1 MFREVKNDCV
11 FCPNI
16 YIDFMMSKI
25 EKTEIN
31 ETKINSEQKKK
42 WFPRFMDHLTK
53 TTGGMAVGMFA
64 TLIIGV
70 IIGQIGTLT
79 GVQFFTGIG
88 NILKGL
94 MGIGI
99 GIGIAL
105 SLKNL
110 SPIAIISVGVAGA
123 VSTMV
128 LGINNGTYV
137 LPFINGTSTN
147 GNPLMA
153 YLVVVISI
161 ELYRLVFKKQ
171 TAVDLIIVPL
181 FITAVAGALSFLLAV
196 PLTWVVTSLGQFI
209 QTATAYQPLLMGVVI
224 SSVMGMILT
233 APISS
238 VAVAVAIN
246 LGGIAGGAAAVGCCT
261 QMIGFMMMSIRDNNA
276 GKVISVGIGTSML
289 QFKNILRKPLIW
301 LPTII
306 VSAILGPFATTIFM
320 LRTTSAAAGMGTCAL
335 IGPLSTILEMGDN
348 PLMAW
353 LGVIILMI
361 IAPAGLVFLI
371 DLSFRKLGW
380 IKKGDLTI

>member
-1 MFREVKNDCV
+1 MTKQ
-11 FCPNI
+11 
-16 YIDFMMSKI
+16 
-25 EKTEIN
+25 EKQELNN
-31 ETKINSEQKKK
+31 EKPDAEPGKK
-42 WFPRFMDHLTK
+42 WFSRFMDHLTK
-53 TTGGMAVGMFA
+53 TTGGMAIGMFA

-70 IIGQIGTLT
+70 IIGQIGTLSNI
-79 GVQFFTGIG
+79 QFIVGIG

-110 SPIAIISVGVAGA
+110 SPIAIISAGVAGA

-128 LGINNGTYV
+128 LGIDNGAYV

-161 ELYRLVFKKQ
+161 ELYRLVFRKQ

-181 FITAVAGALSFLLAV
+181 FIAGVAAALSFLFAV
-196 PLTWVVTSLGQFI
+196 PLTWIVTILGQFI

-238 VAVAVAIN
+238 VAIAVAIN

-261 QMIGFMMMSIRDNNA
+261 QMVGFMMMSIRDNNV

-306 VSAILGPFATTIFM
+306 VSAVLGPLATTVFM
-320 LRTTSAAAGMGTCAL
+320 LHTTPVGAGMGTCAL

-353 LGVIILMI
+353 LGVLLLMI

-371 DLSFRKLGW
+371 DLLFRKLGW

>member
-1 MFREVKNDCV
+1 MSNPKDPENVKVEIEVPK
-11 FCPNI
+11 
-16 YIDFMMSKI
+16 
-25 EKTEIN
+25 
-31 ETKINSEQKKK
+31 ETPVKKRL
-42 WFPRFMDHLTK
+42 FQRFMDHMAK
-53 TTGGMAVGMFA
+53 TTGGMATGMFA

-70 IIGQIGTLT
+70 IVGQIGTLS
-79 GVQFFTGIG
+79 GISFFTGIG

-110 SPIAIISVGVAGA
+110 SPIAIISCGVAGA
-123 VSTMV
+123 ISTMV
-128 LGINNGTYV
+128 LGMNGGAYV
-137 LPFINGTSTN
+137 TPYIDGIHTN
-147 GNPLMA
+147 SNPMMS

-161 ELYRLVFKKQ
+161 ELYRLVFKKT

-181 FITAVAGALSFLLAV
+181 FITAVAGALSFLFTV
-196 PLTWVVTSLGQFI
+196 PLTWIVTSLGNFI
-209 QTATAYQPLLMGVVI
+209 QTATAYQPILMGVVI
-224 SSVMGMILT
+224 STVMGMILT

-238 VAVAVAIN
+238 VAIAVAIN
-246 LGGIAGGAAAVGCCT
+246 LGGIAGGAATVGCCT

-306 VSAILGPFATTIFM
+306 VSALLGPFATTIFQ
-320 LRTTSAAAGMGTCAL
+320 LETNYAAAGMGTCAL
-335 IGPLSTILEMGDN
+335 IGPLSTILEMTDN

-353 LGVIILMI
+353 LGVLILMI
-361 IAPAGLVFLI
+361 GAPALLVFLI
-371 DLSFRKLGW
+371 DLLFRKLGW
-380 IKKGDLTI
+380 IKKGDLAI

>member
-1 MFREVKNDCV
+1 MTSE
-11 FCPNI
+11 
-16 YIDFMMSKI
+16 
-25 EKTEIN
+25 EKLEP
-31 ETKINSEQKKK
+31 KSEQLPVEPKKK
-42 WFPRFMDHLTK
+42 WFARFMDHLTK
-53 TTGGMAVGMFA
+53 TTGGMATGMFA

-70 IIGQIGTLT
+70 IIGQIGLLS
-79 GVQFFTGIG
+79 GVQFITGVG
-88 NILKGL
+88 NVLKGL

-110 SPIAIISVGVAGA
+110 SPIAIISAGVAGA

-128 LGINNGTYV
+128 LGIDNGTYV
-137 LPFINGTSTN
+137 LPLINGITSN

-161 ELYRLVFKKQ
+161 EIYRLVFKKQ

-181 FITAVAGALSFLLAV
+181 FITAVAAALSFLFAV
-196 PLTWVVTSLGQFI
+196 PLTWIVTILGQFI

-238 VAVAVAIN
+238 VAISVAIN
-246 LGGIAGGAAAVGCCT
+246 LGGIAGGAAVVGCCT
-261 QMIGFMMMSIRDNNA
+261 QMVGFMIMSIRDNNV

-306 VSAILGPFATTIFM
+306 VSALLGPFATTVFM
-320 LRTTSAAAGMGTCAL
+320 LRTTPAGAGMGTCAL
-335 IGPLSTILEMGDN
+335 IGPISTILEMADN

-353 LGVIILMI
+353 LGVIILMLI
-361 IAPAGLVFLI
+361 GPAVLVFLV
-371 DLSFRKLGW
+371 DLLFRKLGW
-380 IKKGDLTI
+380 IKKGDLAI

>member
-1 MFREVKNDCV
+1 MEPKQTDIVQQ
-11 FCPNI
+11 P
-16 YIDFMMSKI
+16 I
-25 EKTEIN
+25 EH
-31 ETKINSEQKKK
+31 KKSR
-42 WFPRFMDHLTK
+42 FSRFMDYLTK

-70 IIGQIGTLT
+70 IIGQIGSLS
-79 GVQFFTGIG
+79 GVTFFSGIG

-110 SPIAIISVGVAGA
+110 SPIAIISSGVAGA

-128 LGINNGTYV
+128 LATSNGSYV
-137 LPFINGTSTN
+137 LPYINGTLSN
-147 GNPLMA
+147 SNPLMA
-153 YLVVVISI
+153 YLVVTISI
-161 ELYRLVFKKQ
+161 ELYRLVFKKT

-181 FITAVAGALSFLLAV
+181 FLTAVAGALSFLLTT
-196 PLTWVVTSLGQFI
+196 PLTWIVNSLGLFI

-238 VAVAVAIN
+238 VAIAVAIN

-261 QMIGFMMMSIRDNNA
+261 QMIGFMIMSIRDNNA

-301 LPTII
+301 LPTIL
-306 VSAILGPFATTIFM
+306 VSALLGPLSTTIFG
-320 LRTTSAAAGMGTCAL
+320 LETTAAGAGMGTCAL
-335 IGPLSTILEMGDN
+335 IGPLSTILEIGDN
-348 PLMAW
+348 PLMTW
-353 LGVIILMI
+353 LGVLSLMI
-361 IAPAGLVFLI
+361 IGPALLVFLV
-371 DLSFRKLGW
+371 DWLFRKIGW
-380 IKKGDLTI
+380 IKKGDLAI